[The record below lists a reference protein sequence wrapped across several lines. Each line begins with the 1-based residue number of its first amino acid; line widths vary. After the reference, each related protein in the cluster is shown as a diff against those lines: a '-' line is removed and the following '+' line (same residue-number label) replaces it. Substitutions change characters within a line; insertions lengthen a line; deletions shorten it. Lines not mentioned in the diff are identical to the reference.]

1 MNIQLLLSGAQN
13 QGSASMAS
21 SPLSASVN
29 TPDLFRQALSQAAN
43 LPSTNAP
50 LRATEVDSQ
59 TPVESQEQLA
69 SLQARLSLATSDTL
83 ASQQP
88 VDPLNSESLTPL
100 NEIAA
105 RMNLLASFE
114 ETAEST
120 EALQGEAG
128 SQAPAQVQKQ
138 LASLQ
143 ARLSLATSD
152 TLASQQPVDP
162 LNSESLTPELASN
175 SEPLT
180 FLDEIAARMNLL
192 ASFAEPAEPA
202 EALQGVAPE
211 LEALLQQLDLSQ
223 EQTAELLSALGIDPQ
238 PGMALEHSDN
248 AIELLSHLSE
258 EEAGQLVS
266 ALSVMLTA
274 TTQSSTGA
282 LATHKGPQSQPLS
295 SGAYRHDASST
306 LSTTNAIATKLGTA
320 NGQPTVANSQ
330 DVLTKIGP
338 LTPSAPLATPDE
350 LEPLL
355 RGGQATAA
363 GFPNS
368 ASAGNAPVAASSSMP
383 SSHASLGT
391 PVSSPAWSSQ
401 LGQQLVQF
409 AQRGGE
415 QQIKMQ
421 LHPAELGPLSITL
434 KVSEQGTQAHFL
446 SSHMQVRQVVEQAIP
461 QLREALAEQ
470 GISLGETSVG
480 EQHNSNEQA
489 FAEKGNNAGAQVG
502 SSVTDSDQD
511 TLAPVAEN
519 ISPPLDGR
527 VDLYA

>member
-13 QGSASMAS
+13 QGSASMAR
-21 SPLSASVN
+21 SPLSASVD
-29 TPDLFRQALSQAAN
+29 TPNLFRQALSQAAN

-50 LRATEVDSQ
+50 LSANEAASQ
-59 TPVESQEQLA
+59 SQEQLA
-69 SLQARLSLATSDTL
+69 SLQARLSGDSLAPHQ
-83 ASQQP
+83 A
-88 VDPLNSESLTPL
+88 VDP
-100 NEIAA
+100 
-105 RMNLLASFE
+105 
-114 ETAEST
+114 
-120 EALQGEAG
+120 
-128 SQAPAQVQKQ
+128 
-138 LASLQ
+138 
-143 ARLSLATSD
+143 
-152 TLASQQPVDP
+152 
-162 LNSESLTPELASN
+162 SN

-180 FLDEIAARMNLL
+180 FLDEIAARMSLL
-192 ASFAEPAEPA
+192 ASFAEPTEPA
-202 EALQGVAPE
+202 EALQGVASE
-211 LEALLQQLDLSQ
+211 FETLLQRLDLSQ
-223 EQTAELLSALGIDPQ
+223 EQTAELLSALGIRPQ

-266 ALSVMLTA
+266 ALSVMLASTM
-274 TTQSSTGA
+274 QSSAGTSA
-282 LATHKGPQSQPLS
+282 AHKGPLGQAALSPPLLGQPLN

-306 LSTTNAIATKLGTA
+306 LSTTNALPTMLDAA
-320 NGQPTVANSQ
+320 NGQPTVVSSQ
-330 DVLTKIGP
+330 DVFTKIGP
-338 LTPSAPLATPDE
+338 LTSSAPLATPDE
-350 LEPLL
+350 LEPFL
-355 RGGQATAA
+355 RGGQPAAA

-368 ASAGNAPVAASSSMP
+368 ASAGNAPAAASLLMP
-383 SSHASLGT
+383 SSYASLGT
-391 PVSSPAWSSQ
+391 PVSSPAWPSQ

-480 EQHNSNEQA
+480 EQHNPNEQA
-489 FAEKGNNAGAQVG
+489 FAEKGNNAGAQMG
-502 SSVTDSDQD
+502 SSATDSDQD
-511 TLAPVAEN
+511 TLTPVAEN
-519 ISPPLDGR
+519 VSRPLDGR

>member
-100 NEIAA
+100 DE
-105 RMNLLASFE
+105 
-114 ETAEST
+114 
-120 EALQGEAG
+120 
-128 SQAPAQVQKQ
+128 V
-138 LASLQ
+138 
-143 ARLSLATSD
+143 ATSD
-152 TLASQQPVDP
+152 M
-162 LNSESLTPELASN
+162 LTPELAIDPPN

-282 LATHKGPQSQPLS
+282 LANHKGPQSQPLS

-306 LSTTNAIATKLGTA
+306 LSITNAIATKLDTA

-355 RGGQATAA
+355 RGGQPAAA

-434 KVSEQGTQAHFL
+434 KVSEQGAQAHFL

-519 ISPPLDGR
+519 ISHPLDGR